1 MQHSQPETHLGT
13 RLTCE
18 HLTTAKPLEDLSDR
32 RPGADPLHHCTPGH
46 CGPFAEGRA
55 QVTTSI
61 AEAAQIAAVFI
72 QRSAAASEFGPYRG
86 ADLAR
91 TAVRLASTLSL
102 TLHHVTVTPD
112 WLRRRT
118 TPGEPLLA
126 TATCP
131 ATGTRYEFL
140 ARQPL
145 HEDDAFE
152 LLGPCPMCKARVP
165 LADIRHLADLGTF
178 LATGPAPLDGGP
190 IPPAYPTTFADD
202 EAHTP
207 TCPYGPTP

>member
-1 MQHSQPETHLGT
+1 M
-13 RLTCE
+13 
-18 HLTTAKPLEDLSDR
+18 
-32 RPGADPLHHCTPGH
+32 
-46 CGPFAEGRA
+46 
-55 QVTTSI
+55 TSI
-61 AEAAQIAAVFI
+61 AEAAQAAAVFI
-72 QRSAAASEFGPYRG
+72 QDSAATSEFGPYRG

-91 TAVRLASTLSL
+91 TAVRLASTLGL
-102 TLHHVTVTPD
+102 TLDRITVTPD

-118 TPGEPLLA
+118 TPGEPLLT

-140 ARQPL
+140 ARHPL

-178 LATGPAPLDGGP
+178 LATSPAPLDGGP
-190 IPPAYPTTFADD
+190 IPPTYPDTFADD

>member
-13 RLTCE
+13 HLTCE
-18 HLTTAKPLEDLSDR
+18 HLSTDKPLEELAAR
-32 RPGADPLHHCTPGH
+32 HTGAHPLHRLPRGT
-46 CGPFAEGRA
+46 ATTLLNDGR
-55 QVTTSI
+55 QVMTSI
-61 AEAAQIAAVFI
+61 AEAAQTAAVFI
-72 QRSAAASEFGPYRG
+72 EHSAAASEFGPYRG

-102 TLHHVTVTPD
+102 TLDHITISPD

-145 HEDDAFE
+145 HEDDPFE
-152 LLGPCPMCKARVP
+152 LLGPCPTCKARVP

-178 LATGPAPLDGGP
+178 LATGPTPLDGGP
-190 IPPAYPTTFADD
+190 IPPTYPTTFADD